1 MRSLI
6 DSSKMVI
13 YPNQCVLSL
22 IAKAKGKNPEH
33 AFIIVEGLV
42 DHEKFF
48 YRRYD
53 FVVKDVNKSA
63 LKKGPGLV
71 ILKEDIKTYSD
82 YDEDQRTRYFWTFIM
97 KDSELEEGCHGASWI
112 ISPAEAQMLH
122 DAVLADEKNPPEYQ
136 IMGENSII
144 ASSSFQSG
152 HNCFSWARTKI
163 KNLTNNQNIQ
173 HDDRLQPKLPDFIAA
188 RTTLYLKPPS
198 DTPEPVSPSCMIL

>member
-6 DSSKMVI
+6 DPSKMVH
-13 YPNQCVLSL
+13 PNQCVLSL
-22 IAKAKGKNPEH
+22 VAKAQGKNPEH
-33 AFIIVEGLV
+33 AFIIVEGFV

-71 ILKEDIKTYSD
+71 IPKEDIKTYSD

-112 ISPAEAQMLH
+112 ISLAEAQML
-122 DAVLADEKNPPEYQ
+122 DDDVLVDVKNPPEYN
-136 IMGENSII
+136 IIGENGII
-144 ASSSFQSG
+144 ASSSSSG

-163 KNLTNNQNIQ
+163 KSLTHNQNIQ
-173 HDDRLQPKLPDFIAA
+173 HDDRLQPKLTAFID
-188 RTTLYLKPPS
+188 RTTFYLKPPG
-198 DTPEPVSPSCMIL
+198 DIPEPVSPSCMIL